1 MRQSRE
7 CERSEVGA
15 MRQSRE
21 CEREE
26 VGAMRQS
33 RECERSELGAMRQ
46 RKDSCDGVRT
56 LRGGMQPLHVHEG
69 PNAGAHC

>member
-7 CERSEVGA
+7 CERS
-15 MRQSRE
+15 
-21 CEREE
+21 E

-46 RKDSCDGVRT
+46 RKDFVMGCEL
-56 LRGGMQPLHVHEG
+56 LRGGM
-69 PNAGAHC
+69 A